1 MNVVGHLDVRQRD
14 GSFRKRQETNHMATL
29 LMNTTVMYTLEC
41 YLRAYIQNVSLY
53 DNESLRGKVLFEH
66 LFAVFLRNRV
76 FCF

>member
-1 MNVVGHLDVRQRD
+1 
-14 GSFRKRQETNHMATL
+14 MATL